1 MIELGKKQK
10 LTVVKSVD
18 FGVYLGEDM
27 QADAKNRVLLPSRQ
41 VPEGT
46 KEGDSI
52 EAFIY
57 KDSQDRL
64 IATTKEPKLQ
74 VGQTAVLKVSQVT
87 RIGAFLDWGLEKD
100 LLLPYH
106 EQTLKVREGE
116 DVLVALYIDK
126 SSRLCATMK
135 VYHYLSTRTPY
146 VVGDM
151 VKGRVYE
158 ISDRFGVFVAVDDK
172 YSALIPAR
180 EAKGKYRPGKILEL
194 RVSEVKEDGKMNVT
208 DRQKAY
214 LQINEDAENVLEVIN
229 EFAGVLP
236 FDDKASPEV
245 IQREFGLSK
254 AAFKRA
260 VGHLMKEK
268 QYEKALEVGE
278 KSLKTDSSLTMLRIA
293 CLNETGELG
302 SRLFTYPLVGG
313 SKAMMPDS
321 VTVKTMMWK
330 APKWMQKPS
339 AWMVKHH
346 LKYRLPVDYQLCAL
360 LLDKQLDK
368 FVAEVQ
374 KHYKV
379 TSGKLPVHYKEALRR
394 VQEPTQLR
402 DRHLS
407 VLRQIQVVFLTFISR
422 VRNGLFIGLSMLLSQ
437 FSHHGTERLCV
448 AAV

>member
-158 ISDRFGVFVAVDDK
+158 ISD
-172 YSALIPAR
+172 
-180 EAKGKYRPGKILEL
+180 KGKYRPGKILEL

-254 AAFKRA
+254 GAFKRA
-260 VGHLMKEK
+260 IGHLMKEGK
-268 QYEKALEVGE
+268 VEIKD
-278 KSLKTDSSLTMLRIA
+278 KRIYA
-293 CLNETGELG
+293 
-302 SRLFTYPLVGG
+302 
-313 SKAMMPDS
+313 K
-321 VTVKTMMWK
+321 
-330 APKWMQKPS
+330 
-339 AWMVKHH
+339 
-346 LKYRLPVDYQLCAL
+346 
-360 LLDKQLDK
+360 
-368 FVAEVQ
+368 
-374 KHYKV
+374 
-379 TSGKLPVHYKEALRR
+379 
-394 VQEPTQLR
+394 
-402 DRHLS
+402 
-407 VLRQIQVVFLTFISR
+407 
-422 VRNGLFIGLSMLLSQ
+422 
-437 FSHHGTERLCV
+437 
-448 AAV
+448 

>member
-151 VKGRVYE
+151 VKGPCFDE

-194 RVSEVKEDGKMNVT
+194 RVSEVKEDGK
-208 DRQKAY
+208 
-214 LQINEDAENVLEVIN
+214 
-229 EFAGVLP
+229 
-236 FDDKASPEV
+236 
-245 IQREFGLSK
+245 
-254 AAFKRA
+254 
-260 VGHLMKEK
+260 
-268 QYEKALEVGE
+268 
-278 KSLKTDSSLTMLRIA
+278 
-293 CLNETGELG
+293 
-302 SRLFTYPLVGG
+302 
-313 SKAMMPDS
+313 
-321 VTVKTMMWK
+321 
-330 APKWMQKPS
+330 
-339 AWMVKHH
+339 
-346 LKYRLPVDYQLCAL
+346 
-360 LLDKQLDK
+360 
-368 FVAEVQ
+368 
-374 KHYKV
+374 
-379 TSGKLPVHYKEALRR
+379 
-394 VQEPTQLR
+394 
-402 DRHLS
+402 
-407 VLRQIQVVFLTFISR
+407 
-422 VRNGLFIGLSMLLSQ
+422 
-437 FSHHGTERLCV
+437 TERHRSSESISSDQ
-448 AAV
+448 